1 MAKQT
6 RKYFVVG
13 LFVTLAFLLT
23 AAAIVWINASKYFE
37 KGTRYVT
44 FFNESVQGLSK
55 DSEVKYQGVT
65 VGRVEE
71 IRIAPDNKTVAVIM
85 MINLKDNLPEKV
97 VAQLNMAG
105 ITGLVFINLVP
116 RISGEPDL
124 SPKITFAT
132 EYPVIPSKPSEI
144 SQILT
149 GVKEIVESVNKGDLE
164 KTIKEFREA
173 AESARNL
180 LERKDIKQIL
190 AKADVAAGYLRDSLK
205 RVDVTLSKGKLDI
218 ILVDT
223 HKAVKGAG
231 SLVENLI
238 AELKGSKIPETVKKA
253 RLTLDDAR
261 ALLDKLKRTSDT
273 LDNLIDRLYRN
284 PSSVLFGKPPTGRF
298 NEQPTNPSKAG
309 R

>member
-13 LFVTLAFLLT
+13 LFVTLAFLIT
-23 AAAIVWINASKYFE
+23 AGAIIWINASKYFE
-37 KGTRYVT
+37 KGARYVT

-65 VGRVEE
+65 VGRVET

-85 MINLKDNLPEKV
+85 LINLKDDLPNKV

-105 ITGLVFINLVP
+105 ITGLMFINLVP
-116 RISGEPDL
+116 KQLGEPDL

-149 GVKEIVESVNKGDLE
+149 GIREIVDSVKKGDME
-164 KTIKEFREA
+164 ATIKQFREA
-173 AESARNL
+173 AEAIEKL
-180 LERKDIKQIL
+180 AERKDIKEIL
-190 AKADVAAGYLRDSLK
+190 AKVNVAAGYLKDALK
-205 RVDVTLSKGKLDI
+205 RIDQTLAKGKLDG
-218 ILVDT
+218 ILLET
-223 HKAVKGAG
+223 HKVVKGANT
-231 SLVENLI
+231 LVEGLI
-238 AELKGSKIPETVKKA
+238 ADDKGAKIPETVKKA

-261 ALLDKLKRTSDT
+261 ALIDKLKRTSAT
-273 LDNLIDRLYRN
+273 LDMLLERLYQR
-284 PSSVLFGKPPTGRF
+284 PPDILFGKPPKGRS
-298 NEQPTNPSKAG
+298 NEQPSKPK
-309 R
+309 

>member
-1 MAKQT
+1 MAQKT
-6 RKYFVVG
+6 RKNFLLG
-13 LFVTLAFLLT
+13 LFVTMAFLLA
-23 AAAIVWINASKYFE
+23 AAAIIWINASRYFE

-85 MINLKDNLPEKV
+85 LINLRDNLPRKV

-105 ITGLVFINLVP
+105 ITGLVFVNLVP
-116 RISGEPDL
+116 RVPDEPDL
-124 SPKITFAT
+124 SPKINFAT

-149 GVKEIVESVNKGDLE
+149 GIKEVVDNVKKADLE
-164 KTIKEFREA
+164 GTIKEIKEA
-173 AESARNL
+173 AASIRNL
-180 LERKDIKQIL
+180 ADRKDIKEIL
-190 AKADVAAGYLRDSLK
+190 AKVDGAAGYLKDFLK
-205 RVDVTLSKGKLDI
+205 RIDKIVAEGKVDKVLSEGQTAL
-218 ILVDT
+218 
-223 HKAVKGAG
+223 KGAS
-231 SLVENLI
+231 SLMDD
-238 AELKGSKIPETVKKA
+238 LKGEVRASKLPDTVKKA

-261 ALLDKLKRTSDT
+261 ALLEKLKRTSGT
-273 LDNLIDRLYRN
+273 LDMLMERLYQR
-284 PSSVLFGKPPTGRF
+284 PSDVLFGKAPKGRF
-298 NEQPTNPSKAG
+298 NEQPSKAKKAD

>member
-23 AAAIVWINASKYFE
+23 AVAIVWINASKYFE
-37 KGTRYVT
+37 QGTRYVT
-44 FFNESVQGLSK
+44 FFNESVQGLNK

-65 VGRVEE
+65 VGRVEA

-85 MINLKDNLPEKV
+85 LINLKDSLPEKV
-97 VAQLNMAG
+97 VAQLNMTG
-105 ITGLVFINLVP
+105 ITGLMFVNLVP
-116 RISGEPDL
+116 RQPDEPDL

-149 GVKEIVESVNKGDLE
+149 GIRDIVDSVKKGNLE
-164 KTIKEFREA
+164 KTITEFREA
-173 AESARNL
+173 AEAAKNL
-180 LERKDIKQIL
+180 LDRKDIKQIL
-190 AKADVAAGYLRDSLK
+190 AKVDVAAGYLRDSLK
-205 RVDVTLSKGKLDI
+205 RVDTTLAKGKLDA

-231 SLVENLI
+231 TLVDNLI

-273 LDNLIDRLYRN
+273 LDSLIDRLYRN
-284 PSSVLFGKPPTGRF
+284 PSAVLFGKPPTGRF

>member
-1 MAKQT
+1 MAKKN

-13 LFVTLAFLLT
+13 LFVTLAFLIT
-23 AAAIVWINASKYFE
+23 AAAIVWINASKFFE
-37 KGTRYVT
+37 KGSRYVT

-85 MINLKDNLPEKV
+85 MINLKDNLPGKV

-149 GVKEIVESVNKGDLE
+149 GVKEIVESLNKGDLE
-164 KTIKEFREA
+164 RTIKDFREA

-190 AKADVAAGYLRDSLK
+190 AKTDVAVGYLRDSLK
-205 RVDVTLSKGKLDI
+205 TVDVTLSKGKLDV

-223 HKAVKGAG
+223 HKAVRGAG
-231 SLVENLI
+231 SLVETLTN
-238 AELKGSKIPETVKKA
+238 ELKGSKIPETVKKA

-273 LDNLIDRLYRN
+273 LDNLIERLYQN
-284 PSSVLFGKPPTGRF
+284 PSAVLFGKPPTGRF
-298 NEQPTNPSKAG
+298 NEQPTKPSKAG